1 MKGEDMVT
9 KFILYACP
17 TGQLADQIDA
27 YFETAKTAHSWNPAL
42 DYMPHCSLTGF
53 FHDTP
58 TAAQHYIHA
67 LDHILARMG
76 PSQPHPVMHVTGM
89 YFYDDFHGLTLQSS
103 WLADVTKAFAATT
116 CLEMKQEPIRIK
128 EWLHLSLAYRF
139 KPDEH
144 QALKALARQSIDPR
158 AAVGWE
164 LRFYQR
170 QDENRWTCH
179 GCWPLS
185 KSSRH
190 IVETPACLTVITPA
204 AAAPPASLHLNVN
217 RKS

>member
-1 MKGEDMVT
+1 MVT

-17 TGQLADQIDA
+17 TGELADQIDA
-27 YFETAKTAHSWNPAL
+27 YFEAVKTNCSWNPAL

-53 FHDTP
+53 FHDNAP
-58 TAAQHYIHA
+58 AAQHYAHD
-67 LDHILARMG
+67 LDRIVTRMR
-76 PSQPHPVMHVTGM
+76 PSKPDPVMAVSGLI
-89 YFYDDFHGLTLQSS
+89 FDADFHGFTLQSV
-103 WLADVTKAFAATT
+103 WLADLTKAFAATT
-116 CLEMKQEPIRIK
+116 CLKMRHEAIRIK
-128 EWLHLSLAYRF
+128 EWLHLSLAYQF

-144 QALKALARQSIDPR
+144 HTLKALARKYINPR

-170 QDENRWTCH
+170 QNENQWTCH

-185 KSSRH
+185 KSSRDA
-190 IVETPACLTVITPA
+190 VETPACFTVMAPA
-204 AAAPPASLHLNVN
+204 AAAPPACLHLSID